1 MRLFFRLPNG
11 LTMETPH
18 LIECEIKYLKEY
30 AEDLL
35 CTRYDMKKIK
45 YYLTCNGLLINENC
59 VIKPYDT
66 IFINIAK

>member
-1 MRLFFRLPNG
+1 
-11 LTMETPH
+11 MENPH
-18 LIECEIKYLKEY
+18 LIELEIKYLKEY

-35 CTRYDMKKIK
+35 CTRYDMKKVK

-59 VIKPYDT
+59 DFIKSYDT